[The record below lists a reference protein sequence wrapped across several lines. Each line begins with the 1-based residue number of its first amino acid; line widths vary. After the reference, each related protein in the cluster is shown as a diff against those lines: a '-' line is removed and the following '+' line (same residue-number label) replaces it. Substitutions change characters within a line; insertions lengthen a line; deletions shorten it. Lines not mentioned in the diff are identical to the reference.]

1 MTRKVSV
8 IIEKDESGYFAYV
21 PELPGCHSQGE
32 THAEV
37 MKNIQEAIDLYLD
50 VLSPEER
57 LQLTSQQIESTTL
70 EVEIG

>member
-21 PELPGCHSQGE
+21 PELPGCHTQGE
-32 THAEV
+32 SHAEV
-37 MKNIQEAIDLYLD
+37 MQNIQEAIDLYLE
-50 VLSPEER
+50 VLSLEER
-57 LQLTSQQIESTTL
+57 VQLTSQQIEYTTL